1 MVETLTVSLEPYE
14 FAASASAIC
23 GRFQIGMCYI
33 ATNHS
38 CFTQNTRIAV
48 ARVYV
53 IRSHQHRSV
62 PLASKVLASSAVSNG
77 KRWVKIGIELD
88 YLCAYWVL
96 LNGMLMRTGKY
107 SASFSCQQL
116 VSQFI
121 HMDFGTSHLIG
132 ISFLLIQPIQ
142 LCKPFEW
149 GFFDMHFIH
158 MFYTNASHC
167 LWYCT
172 LWHNFAFYA
181 PAVHKTGSRTYDIDF
196 WGQYIQW
203 STLFSFIFAVDAFC
217 FAVVF
222 VFSWL
227 FFF

>member
-107 SASFSCQQL
+107 SASFSCSL
-116 VSQFI
+116 CHNSFI
-121 HMDFGTSHLIG
+121 WILGQVTLLEYHFCSSSRFSSASHL
-132 ISFLLIQPIQ
+132 SEDFLICILYTCFIRTLPI
-142 LCKPFEW
+142 
-149 GFFDMHFIH
+149 
-158 MFYTNASHC
+158 A
-167 LWYCT
+167 
-172 LWHNFAFYA
+172 
-181 PAVHKTGSRTYDIDF
+181 YDIALYDIISPF
-196 WGQYIQW
+196 MLLRCIK
-203 STLFSFIFAVDAFC
+203 LVREHMI
-217 FAVVF
+217 
-222 VFSWL
+222 
-227 FFF
+227 